1 MYLNEL
7 DTNLRIVYKPY
18 KIVRLVMVMIVEFQ
32 SLPKKQLQLIE
43 TAQDLFCKHGVRRV
57 TIEEICRTAKISKMT
72 FYKYFS
78 DKWDIAKAVLDYLI
92 NEGLKMYY
100 QFIEE
105 PIPFDQKI
113 EQILML
119 SNSQVHALGSE
130 YLDDLTKPDSP
141 LYEYFTEQQK
151 KMRELSVE
159 FLQQAQEKGLINYE
173 IKMPVALFM
182 LDRLSELLN
191 EPRFIQIMPDIEE
204 RAAEIAKFFFHG
216 FARTSVKKDT
226 EQYNNMNINKGERAY
241 ETT

>member
-1 MYLNEL
+1 
-7 DTNLRIVYKPY
+7 
-18 KIVRLVMVMIVEFQ
+18 MVTILEFQ

-43 TAQDLFCKHGVRRV
+43 TAQDLFCKHGVHRV
-57 TIEEICRTAKISKMT
+57 TVEEICRTANISKIT

-92 NEGLKMYY
+92 NDGLKMYY
-100 QFIEE
+100 QFTEE
-105 PIPFDQKI
+105 PIPFDQKV

-119 SNSQVHALGSE
+119 SNSQVHALGSA

-159 FLQQAQEKGLINYE
+159 FLQQAQKKGLINTE
-173 IKMPVALFM
+173 IKIPVALFM

-191 EPRFIQIMPDIEE
+191 EPGFIQIIPDIEE

-216 FARTSVKKDT
+216 FARTSVKKDAD
-226 EQYNNMNINKGERAY
+226 QYNNQSINKGDHAY